1 MCRSLFLNGAGVYCL
16 NKSNHQKKI
25 RKPIQAA
32 QWTVFGTYRYPYQA
46 DGSSML
52 TKGIEASV
60 NEILRDQQ
68 VLSVAKWRG

>member
-1 MCRSLFLNGAGVYCL
+1 MLQFIFERGQGLLFKQI
-16 NKSNHQKKI
+16 KSPKKKI
-25 RKPIQAA
+25 RKPIQAG

-68 VLSVAKWRG
+68 AWV

>member
-1 MCRSLFLNGAGVYCL
+1 MCCSLFLNGARVYCL
-16 NKSNHQKKI
+16 NKHITKKKI
-25 RKPIQAA
+25 RKPIQAG

-68 VLSVAKWRG
+68 AWV